1 MKYLQGKFT
10 PTNPEKYVGDI
21 TNIVYRSSWELKF
34 LQYCD
39 RNPDILQYGSEEI
52 IIPYLHPV
60 DKRIHRYFPDFVLK
74 VKTKDQQI
82 KTLLIEIKPEAQTKP
97 PPMKKRSRQQIQ
109 EVVKYAINKS
119 KWEAAQQFCKK
130 NGWEFEILTERSLG
144 IR

>member
-52 IIPYLHPV
+52 IIPYVHPV
-60 DKRIHRYFPDFVLK
+60 DQRVHRYFPDFVVK
-74 VKTKDQQI
+74 VKTKDQKI